1 MPEVVKSV
9 VAALT
14 MVGMLGVSF
23 AISALI
29 SKGIAEKRKAEKEPK
44 TLAEPP
50 LSEK

>member
-1 MPEVVKSV
+1 MPEVLKSV
-9 VAALT
+9 ITVLT
-14 MVGMLGVSF
+14 MAGLLGVSY
-23 AISALI
+23 ALSALI